1 VVGSNLTLCRLS
13 TLLSSAR
20 VGMVKP
26 APGNRV
32 TGSRPTSLSNLDAFL
47 LWTAP
52 CVDVSDVRSPPLR
65 AYNCSAPA
73 PGQALTWVLG
83 Q

>member
-1 VVGSNLTLCRLS
+1 
-13 TLLSSAR
+13 
-20 VGMVKP
+20 MVKP

-32 TGSRPTSLSNLDAFL
+32 TGSRLTSLSNLDAFL

-52 CVDVSDVRSPPLR
+52 CVDVSDVRSPSPR

-73 PGQALTWVLG
+73 PSQPLTWVLA